1 MKLAKPII
9 LSVVFGLLGLGV
21 ALLFGKPEDF
31 LELRN
36 LSSKT
41 LLVSAFLLGL
51 SFVCGGLRL
60 QLLGHTLSYALRLPS
75 AVRAHVLG
83 TFSAAVTP
91 SGSGN
96 ALAIAL
102 MLRRDGLS
110 QTHAWSVALYTSVA
124 DLLFYAWFAPVS
136 LLTLRLSG
144 RLPGGSWLLAG
155 GLAASALFFGLWY
168 LLVYHFGTASKLVS
182 SLFRLSPIRRF
193 RARAERFMASLTGTL
208 DRISGTT
215 WLQHILLQ
223 LLTVGTHVSVF
234 AIFCA
239 VAADLGLGLPVLPTI
254 AVLFLVFA
262 VSHLVPTP
270 GGSGFFEVSIPLL
283 LSPDTPATVAP
294 AVLVW
299 RLIAFYSSFLLGPV
313 LGGAALAKRLGP
325 GVATVP
331 EGQDTTRPSL

>member
-1 MKLAKPII
+1 MRFAKPVA

-31 LELRN
+31 LEIRN
-36 LSSKT
+36 LSGRT
-41 LLVSAFLLGL
+41 LLISALLLAL

-60 QLLGHTLSYALRLPS
+60 QLLGRTLGYALRLPS
-75 AVRAHVLG
+75 AARAHILG
-83 TFSAAVTP
+83 AFSAAVTP

-124 DLLFYAWFAPVS
+124 DLLFYAWFAPLS
-136 LLTLRLSG
+136 LLTLYLSG

-155 GLAASALFFGLWY
+155 GLAASALFLGLWY

-182 SLFRLSPIRRF
+182 ALFRLPLIRRF
-193 RARAERFMASLTGTL
+193 QTRAEVFMASLTGTL
-208 DRISGTT
+208 ERISGTT
-215 WLQHILLQ
+215 WPQHILLQ

-234 AIFCA
+234 AIFSA
-239 VAADLGLGLPVLPTI
+239 VAADLGLSLPVLPTI

-283 LSPDTPATVAP
+283 LSPDAPAAIAP

-299 RLIAFYSSFLLGPV
+299 RLIAFYSSFLLAPP

-325 GVATVP
+325 EGVAAAKS
-331 EGQDTTRPSL
+331 EAG

>member
-1 MKLAKPII
+1 MRFAKPVA

-31 LELRN
+31 LEIRN
-36 LSSKT
+36 LSSRT
-41 LLVSAFLLGL
+41 LLVSALLLAL

-60 QLLGHTLSYALRLPS
+60 QLLGRTLGYALRLPS
-75 AVRAHVLG
+75 AARAHILG
-83 TFSAAVTP
+83 AFSAAVTP

-102 MLRRDGLS
+102 MLRRDGLG
-110 QTHAWSVALYTSVA
+110 QTDAWSVALYTSVA
-124 DLLFYAWFAPVS
+124 DLLFYAWFAPLS
-136 LLTLRLSG
+136 LLTLYLSG

-155 GLAASALFFGLWY
+155 GLAASALFLGLWY

-182 SLFRLSPIRRF
+182 ALFRLSPIRRF
-193 RARAERFMASLTGTL
+193 QTRAEVFMASLTGTL
-208 DRISGTT
+208 ERISGTT

-234 AIFCA
+234 AIFCT
-239 VAADLGLGLPVLPTI
+239 VAANLGLSLPVLPTI

-262 VSHLVPTP
+262 LSHLVPTP

-283 LSPDTPATVAP
+283 LSPDAPAAAAP

-299 RLIAFYSSFLLGPV
+299 RLIAFYSSFLLAPP

-325 GVATVP
+325 
-331 EGQDTTRPSL
+331 EGIEAAKGETG